1 MSRKRKHHRG
11 HDPDASPH
19 ATPTV
24 GQSTLDFGEAGP
36 ADSSGSA
43 VPGGGHDTVP
53 RMTALSRPPDFES
66 DDTPTTATMRAV
78 RPEETATAGDT
89 LRMPSIKLREPDA
102 RGSQPSPEPQMAPD
116 AEESPAQPAAR
127 PSGHKGA
134 ALRRRILRE
143 QMRIARLP
151 RRSSRGR
158 FGFFSWVFGFI
169 GLIFR
174 MFLVTIIVMGLTA
187 VIGYHAV
194 KFYIMTPEVL
204 IPNVRGMKLE
214 SAVEIL
220 SERGLSVI
228 RERAEPSV
236 LVAPGEIIDQRPPA
250 GSKGKKGGV
259 VRVTVASGRASFIVP
274 DVVGETRENAINKIK
289 GANLEVGDITYIESD
304 RAARDTVINQNPEP
318 NKGLD
323 QAGKVNL
330 LVSSGPP
337 GAGLTMPDLS
347 GRSAEEARQM
357 LARMGITDIVLDPP
371 DATGGR
377 VISQE
382 PLVGKTVSQS
392 QKVVLRIAR

>member
-1 MSRKRKHHRG
+1 MEF
-11 HDPDASPH
+11 DAAAAAAH
-19 ATPTV
+19 
-24 GQSTLDFGEAGP
+24 P
-36 ADSSGSA
+36 AA
-43 VPGGGHDTVP
+43 EIPGGAHDTVP
-53 RMTALSRPPDFES
+53 RMTALTAPPEFEAC
-66 DDTPTTATMRAV
+66 DDAPPTAPMPAV
-78 RPEETATAGDT
+78 RPPEPSATAGTDT
-89 LRMPSIKLREPDA
+89 LRMPRIAPREEDPAPEQAAPADA
-102 RGSQPSPEPQMAPD
+102 PPPASPSPRQPFAPRSRK
-116 AEESPAQPAAR
+116 AET
-127 PSGHKGA
+127 
-134 ALRRRILRE
+134 LRKRILRE

-158 FGFFSWVFGFI
+158 FGFFSWVFGFF

-174 MFLVTIIVMGLTA
+174 MLLVTCIVMGLTA
-187 VIGYHAV
+187 LIAYHAV

-204 IPNVRGMKLE
+204 IPNIRGMKLE
-214 SAVEIL
+214 SAVEML
-220 SERGLSVI
+220 SERGLSLI
-228 RERAEPSV
+228 REKAEPSA

-250 GSKGKKGGV
+250 GSKGKKGAV
-259 VRVTVASGRASFIVP
+259 VRVTVASGRASFVVP
-274 DVVGETRENAINKIK
+274 DVVGETRDNAINKIK

-337 GAGLTMPDLS
+337 GAGLTMPDLT
-347 GRSAEEARQM
+347 GRSAQEARQM

-377 VISQE
+377 VISQD
-382 PLVGKTVSQS
+382 PLVGKTVSQT